1 MELPLSLV
9 STLLG
14 LIILLPALAAFVKPA
29 GLAGPIKRF
38 PRAIGVGSVLIVL
51 ATVWFVYNLKV
62 ESIADFEPMKPYLMI
77 ILVALGV
84 GTCLFLQDFIA
95 VRGLAALM
103 LLVAKLMVDAGRPH
117 LGESPLVEVN
127 QYLAYF
133 FVALGMWL
141 TISPWRLRDWFDW
154 ATASNGRL
162 KAISG
167 LVAGLGAFVLV
178 LGMTVFRQM
187 K

>member
-14 LIILLPALAAFVKPA
+14 LAILLPAAAAFVKPA
-29 GLAGPIKRF
+29 SLSGPIKGF
-38 PRAIGVGSVLIVL
+38 HRAVGIGCVLIVL

-62 ESIADFEPMKPYLMI
+62 ESIADFEPMKPYLMM

-117 LGESPLVEVN
+117 LDESPFVEVN
-127 QYLAYF
+127 QTLAYIFVF
-133 FVALGMWL
+133 FGMWL
-141 TISPWRLRDWFDW
+141 TISPWRLRDWFNW
-154 ATASNGRL
+154 SAASNGRL
-162 KAISG
+162 KLVSG
-167 LVAGLGAFVLV
+167 LAGAVGAFILV
-178 LGMTVFRQM
+178 LGLTVFRQM

>member
-14 LIILLPALAAFVKPA
+14 LAILLPAAAAFAMPA
-29 GLAGPIKRF
+29 SLSGPIKGF
-38 PRAIGVGSVLIVL
+38 HRAVGIGCVLIVL

-62 ESIADFEPMKPYLMI
+62 ESIADFEPMKPYLMM

-103 LLVAKLMVDAGRPH
+103 LLTAKIMVDAGRPH
-117 LGESPLVEVN
+117 VDESDFVLVN
-127 QYLAYF
+127 QSFAYL
-133 FVALGMWL
+133 FVVLGMWL
-141 TISPWRLRDWFDW
+141 TIAPWRLRDWFNW
-154 ATASNGRL
+154 AASSKGRL
-162 KAISG
+162 QAVSG
-167 LVAGLGAFVLV
+167 LVAGVGAFILV
-178 LGMTVFRQM
+178 LGLTVFRQM